1 LANILWPKR
10 RSHAQT
16 PGAVQDGTQ
25 ILVGSLRFYRVYVLP
40 IIDAYLDVKFFTQ
53 KPQEINQL
61 AVRHRHDCI
70 KLKKMW
76 K

>member
-1 LANILWPKR
+1 
-10 RSHAQT
+10 
-16 PGAVQDGTQ
+16 VQDGTQ

-40 IIDAYLDVKFFTQ
+40 IIDAYLDVKFFTK